1 MSALTAK
8 GRATRERIVAAAAR
22 IMYEQGVAI
31 TSIDD
36 VKVAAGV
43 SSSQLYHYFA
53 DKQALVQAVVA
64 HQAEQV
70 LTFQE
75 AELAGV
81 DGIDALRT
89 WRDRVVA
96 ANRRFGP
103 EGGCPVGSLAAE
115 LTDRDPAHRAAL
127 IAAFDRWETAIGDG
141 LVRMRDRGE
150 LPAGADLAALA
161 TGLLA
166 ALQGGLLLAQV
177 RRCTGPLAT
186 ALDQAIDH
194 IAAAGAAG
202 P

>member
-1 MSALTAK
+1 MSALTVK
-8 GRATRERIVAAAAR
+8 GRATRERMVAAAATL
-22 IMYEQGVAI
+22 MYEQGVAV
-31 TSIDD
+31 TSIDE
-36 VKVAAGV
+36 VKTHAGV

-53 DKQALVQAVVA
+53 DKQALVQAVIA

-81 DGIDALRT
+81 DGIDALRI

-96 ANRRFGP
+96 ASRRFGP

-115 LTDRDPAHRAAL
+115 LTDRDPGHRAAL
-127 IAAFDRWETAIGDG
+127 IAAFDRWETAIGDA
-141 LVRMRDRGE
+141 LIRMRDHGE
-150 LPAGADLAALA
+150 LPPGADPAALA

-177 RRCTGPLAT
+177 RRSSEPLAV

-194 IAAAGAAG
+194 IADAGAAG

>member
-8 GRATRERIVAAAAR
+8 GRATRERIVAAAATL
-22 IMYEQGVAI
+22 MYEQGVAI
-31 TSIDD
+31 TSIDE
-36 VKVAAGV
+36 VKAAAGV

-53 DKQALVQAVVA
+53 DKQALVQSVIA
-64 HQAEQV
+64 HQAGQV
-70 LTFQE
+70 LIFQE

-81 DGIDALRT
+81 DGVASLRT

-115 LTDRDPAHRAAL
+115 LTDRDPSHREAL
-127 IAAFDRWETAIGDG
+127 ITAFDRWETAIRDG
-141 LVRMRDRGE
+141 LIRMRDRGE
-150 LPAGADLAALA
+150 LSPRADPAALA

-166 ALQGGLLLAQV
+166 ALQGGLLLSQV
-177 RRCTGPLAT
+177 RRSSDVLAT
-186 ALDQAIDH
+186 ALDQAIGH
-194 IAAAGAAG
+194 IADGGAAG